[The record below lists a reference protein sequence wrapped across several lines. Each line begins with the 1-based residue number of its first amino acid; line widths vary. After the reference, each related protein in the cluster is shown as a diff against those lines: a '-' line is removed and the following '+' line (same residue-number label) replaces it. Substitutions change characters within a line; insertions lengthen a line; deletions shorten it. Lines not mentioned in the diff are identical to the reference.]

1 MQLKFKALAASA
13 ALATAALASSA
24 SAGTVVISNVQG
36 AWSIA
41 TPTGTINNGN
51 PVSTVKWG
59 HGTEDGGNRQSSY
72 VFTAANAPFQAN
84 LGNGDAAGPFKLG
97 GFQHNNW
104 PVTGATLQNVKLTVS
119 AVVTIDGN
127 NIGLQNF
134 VYNFVHVETPN
145 GGSGQ
150 QGNCQFGGKSGDANN
165 PYGCS
170 DKVMVNTISY
180 NNSFTYGLDTYKL
193 DIAGFLVGNTLT
205 SDFLTKESA
214 VVSEKCGKDK
224 KGKWKYCDVTHAFDN
239 KADIMASVSM
249 VTLVRSA
256 VPEPATWAMMIIGFG
271 AVGTMARASRRRNA
285 LAA

>member
-1 MQLKFKALAASA
+1 MQLKFKALAAGV
-13 ALATAALASSA
+13 ALAAAGLASSA

-41 TPTGTINNGN
+41 SPTGTINNGN

-59 HGTEDGGNRQSSY
+59 KGTQDGGNRQSSY

-84 LGNGDAAGPFKLG
+84 LGNGDTAGPFKLG
-97 GFQHNNW
+97 AFQHNNW

-119 AVVTIDGN
+119 AIVTIDGN
-127 NIGLQNF
+127 DIGLQNF

-145 GGSGQ
+145 EGSGRY
-150 QGNCQFGGKSGDANN
+150 GACAYGGRSGDAAN

-180 NNSFTYGLDTYKL
+180 NNSFTYGLDTYTL

-214 VVSEKCGKDK
+214 VVQEPCPTKRDKHKKCS
-224 KGKWKYCDVTHAFDN
+224 VTKEFNN

-256 VPEPATWAMMIIGFG
+256 VPEPSTWAMMIIGFG
-271 AVGTMARASRRRNA
+271 AVGTMVRTSRRRNT
-285 LAA
+285 LAV

>member
-1 MQLKFKALAASA
+1 MQLKFKALAAGV
-13 ALATAALASSA
+13 ALAAAGLASSA

-41 TPTGTINNGN
+41 SPTGTINNGD

-59 HGTEDGGNRQSSY
+59 QGTAGGDNRQSSY
-72 VFTAANAPFQAN
+72 VFTAANAPFQAD
-84 LGNGDAAGPFKLG
+84 LGDGDTGGPFKLG

-104 PVTGATLQNVKLTVS
+104 PVTGATLQSVKLTVS
-119 AVVTIDGN
+119 AIVTIDGHD
-127 NIGLQNF
+127 IGLQNF

-145 GGSGQ
+145 AGSGQ

-180 NNSFTYGLDTYKL
+180 NNSFTYGLDTYTL
-193 DIAGFLVGNTLT
+193 DIAGFLVGDTLT

-214 VVSEKCGKDK
+214 VVSEKCGKHR
-224 KGKWKYCDVTHAFDN
+224 GKWQYCDVTHAFDN

-249 VTLVRSA
+249 VTSA

-271 AVGTMARASRRRNA
+271 AVGSMARASRRRNA

>member
-1 MQLKFKALAASA
+1 MQLKFKALAAGV

-41 TPTGTINNGN
+41 SPTGTIANGN

-59 HGTEDGGNRQSSY
+59 QGTQDGGNRQSSY
-72 VFTAANAPFQAN
+72 VFTAANAPFQAD
-84 LGNGDAAGPFKLG
+84 LSDGDTGGPFKLG
-97 GFQHNNW
+97 SFQHNNW
-104 PVTGATLQNVKLTVS
+104 PVTGATLQSVKLTVS

-127 NIGLQNF
+127 DIGLQNF

-145 GGSGQ
+145 EGGYKGA
-150 QGNCQFGGKSGDANN
+150 CQFGGKSGDSANL
-165 PYGCS
+165 YGCS

-180 NNSFTYGLDTYKL
+180 NNSFTYGLDTYTL

-214 VVSEKCGKDK
+214 VVQEPCPTKWDKHKKCK
-224 KGKWKYCDVTHAFDN
+224 VTKEFNN

-249 VTLVRSA
+249 VSSA

-271 AVGTMARASRRRNA
+271 AVGTMVRTSRRRNT